1 MTQTEII
8 NSSLPNVDSELIKQ
22 FMQDDIVS
30 PLKRQ
35 MRIGQRYFEGKH
47 DICFKKLNEY
57 TIVGKEKDQAT
68 GKEKEIKKTIE
79 IPNRSL
85 VKVAHRYHWK
95 LVKQKQNYV
104 VGKPITINYEP
115 IFEEELTEEKK
126 KRLKKIN
133 KMIVN
138 KFWNILG
145 VGFDNFL
152 KESVV
157 NMSNKINAVWHIF
170 YDENGNFRYCN
181 IDPIDIID
189 IYDTKTQ
196 KILTDVLY
204 NYQIVENGKKKRY
217 VEWETSTETK
227 YFIEETNEIANTQ
240 EYLLDVSRI
249 NPEPHWITKQ
259 LFNGKITKT
268 EAHSWGKVP
277 YIIIKNNE
285 ERQSDLEPIK
295 DLIDAYD
302 LINSNFIN
310 TIEDLKEFIYKI
322 NGYGA
327 ESLVELLERIKIM
340 GIVRTNDATGKI
352 ETETIPFPYEARQI
366 ILKLLEEKIYEFGR
380 GVNANRSELIGQ
392 APSGISLEFLYTD
405 LDLKADECIANLTEG
420 LYQLFW
426 FIAEHLKRKG
436 EIPQDLNVFDFKF
449 IFNKSRIFN
458 IAEQVNTLNNDTILS
473 IKTKLENHPYVDDVE
488 QELQRINEEKEEN
501 MKRQSR
507 IFNGSG
513 GFEDNNENKLENTDE
528 E

>member
-8 NSSLPNVDSELIKQ
+8 KSSLPNLDSELIKQ
-22 FMQDDIVS
+22 FLQDDIVS

-35 MRIGQRYFEGKH
+35 MRIGQRYYEGKH

-57 TIVGKEKDQAT
+57 TIIGKEKDEIT
-68 GKEKEIKKTIE
+68 GKEKEVKKTIE
-79 IPNRSL
+79 IPNKSL

-104 VGKPITINYEP
+104 VGKPITIAYEP
-115 IFEEELTEEKK
+115 IIDIELNEEQKK
-126 KRLKKIN
+126 KLKRIN
-133 KMIVN
+133 KTIVD
-138 KFWNILG
+138 KFWNVLG
-145 VGFDNFL
+145 IGFDNFL
-152 KESVV
+152 KETVA
-157 NMSNKINAVWHIF
+157 NMSNKVNAVWYVF
-170 YDENGNFRYCN
+170 YDEYGNFRYCN
-181 IDPIDIID
+181 VEPLDIID

-196 KILTDVLY
+196 KNLTDVLH
-204 NYQIVENGKKKRY
+204 NYQIIDNGKKKRY
-217 VEWETSTETK
+217 VEWETANETK
-227 YFIEETNEIANTQ
+227 YFIEETNELADTQ

-259 LFNGKITKT
+259 LFNGQLVK
-268 EAHSWGKVP
+268 EESHGWGKVP

-285 ERQSDLEPIK
+285 ERQTDLEPIK

-327 ESLVELLERIKIM
+327 ESLVELVERIKIM
-340 GIVRTNDATGKI
+340 GIIRNNDATGKI

-380 GVNANRSELIGQ
+380 GVNTNRSELIGQ

-426 FIAEHLKRKG
+426 FIAEHLKRSG
-436 EIPQDLNVFDFKF
+436 EIPQDLNIFDFKF
-449 IFNKSRIFN
+449 TFNKSRIFN
-458 IAEQVNTLNNDTILS
+458 TTEQISTINNDTTIS
-473 IKTKLENHPYVDDVE
+473 TRTKLENHPYIDDVE
-488 QELQRINEEKEEN
+488 QELQRIKEEKEEN
-501 MKRQSR
+501 MKMQSQ
-507 IFNGSG
+507 IFNNSG
-513 GFEDNNENKLENTDE
+513 GFEPHKDDDAE
-528 E
+528 

>member
-22 FMQDDIVS
+22 FIQDDIVS

-57 TIVGKEKDQAT
+57 TIIGKEKDQTT

-79 IPNRSL
+79 IPNKSL

-104 VGKPITINYEP
+104 VGKPITISYEP
-115 IFEEELTEEKK
+115 IFDKELTGEQKK
-126 KRLKKIN
+126 KLKKIN
-133 KMIVN
+133 KTITN

-152 KESVV
+152 KESIV
-157 NMSNKINAVWHIF
+157 NMSNKVNAVWHVF
-170 YDENGNFRYCN
+170 YDEYGNLRYCN
-181 IDPIDIID
+181 IEPLDIID

-196 KILTDVLY
+196 KILTDVLH
-204 NYQIVENGKKKRY
+204 NYQIVDNGKKKRY

-259 LFNGKITKT
+259 LFNGKLTKI
-268 EAHSWGKVP
+268 EAHGWGRVP

-285 ERQSDLEPIK
+285 ERQTDLEPIK

-380 GVNANRSELIGQ
+380 GVNTNRSELIGQ

-426 FIAEHLKRKG
+426 FIAEHLKRKN

-458 IAEQVNTLNNDTILS
+458 TSEQINTLNNDETIS
-473 IKTKLENHPYVDDVE
+473 IRTKLENHPYIDDVE
-488 QELQRINEEKEEN
+488 QELQRIKEEKEEN
-501 MKRQSR
+501 MKIQSQ
-507 IFNGSG
+507 IFNNSG
-513 GFEDNNENKLENTDE
+513 GFEK
-528 E
+528 

>member
-8 NSSLPNVDSELIKQ
+8 KSSLPNLDSEIIKQ
-22 FMQDDIVS
+22 FITDDIAS

-35 MRIGQRYFEGKH
+35 MRIGQKYFEGKH

-57 TIVGKEKDQAT
+57 KIMGKEKDEIT
-68 GKEKEIKKTIE
+68 GKQKEIEKIIE
-79 IPNRSL
+79 IPNKSL

-104 VGKPITINYEP
+104 VGKPITISYEP
-115 IFEEELTEEKK
+115 IVNEELTEEQKK
-126 KRLKKIN
+126 KLKKVN
-133 KMIVN
+133 KAIVD
-138 KFWNILG
+138 KFWNVLG

-157 NMSNKINAVWHIF
+157 TMSNKINAVWHVY
-170 YDENGNFRYCN
+170 YDEHGNFKYCN
-181 IDPIDIID
+181 TEPLDIVD

-196 KILTDVLY
+196 KTLTDILH
-204 NYQIVENGKKKRY
+204 NYQIIDNGKKKRY
-217 VEWETSTETK
+217 VEWENAKETR
-227 YFIEETNEIANTQ
+227 YYIEETNEIANTQ

-249 NPEPHWITKQ
+249 NPEPHWVTKQ
-259 LFNGKITKT
+259 LFNGQLIKIEK
-268 EAHSWGKVP
+268 HCWGKVP

-285 ERQSDLEPIK
+285 ERQTDLEPIK

-327 ESLVELLERIKIM
+327 ENLVELVERIKIM
-340 GIVRTNDATGKI
+340 GIVRNNDATGKI

-380 GVNANRSELIGQ
+380 GVNTNKSELIGQ

-426 FIAEHLKRKG
+426 FIAEHLKRLG
-436 EIPQDLNVFDFKF
+436 EIPKDLNVFDFKF

-458 IAEQVNTLNNDTILS
+458 TTEQIQTLNNDATIS
-473 IKTKLENHPYVDDVE
+473 TRTKLENHPYVDDIE
-488 QELQRINEEKEEN
+488 QELQRLKEEKEEN
-501 MKRQSR
+501 MKMQSK
-507 IFNGSG
+507 IFNSSG
-513 GFEDNNENKLENTDE
+513 GFDNNHDKDDTNE
-528 E
+528 